1 MRADRGFHVIK
12 LISRKVGDAKPL
24 SAMQDDI
31 RIQLRQK
38 EMEKQTK
45 SYLAELRK
53 PRPVVLPAASKP
65 LADMDRREYEKH
77 QSATMKALRGRK
89 Q

>member
-1 MRADRGFHVIK
+1 MNEQNPQPPLDARKLRPDTYKLMKADH
-12 LISRKVGDAKPL
+12 
-24 SAMQDDI
+24 
-31 RIQLRQK
+31 
-38 EMEKQTK
+38 
-45 SYLAELRK
+45 LAELRK

>member
-12 LISRKVGDAKPL
+12 LVDRKVKDAKPL
-24 SAMQDDI
+24 AEVQDDI

-45 SYLAELRK
+45 TYLAELRK
-53 PRPVVLPAASKP
+53 KTLVDVR
-65 LADMDRREYEKH
+65 Y
-77 QSATMKALRGRK
+77 
-89 Q
+89 